1 MIFFIKL
8 ILIKFKN
15 QLQSKSKIGKD
26 EHDYVI
32 KNDLNLKASFLFADI
47 VKQIESVFS
56 VLSEE
61 KRFGW
66 KSVMS
71 SVRSRK
77 TVIETMTASPSFR
90 SDQMRF

>member
-47 VKQIESVFS
+47 VKRMESVFS

-61 KRFGW
+61 KEIRMEIGDELRPF
-66 KSVMS
+66 KKN
-71 SVRSRK
+71 RY
-77 TVIETMTASPSFR
+77 
-90 SDQMRF
+90 

>member
-1 MIFFIKL
+1 MRFITPPLLVHNIKSHLVKNKLFFFLIFFIKL

-56 VLSEE
+56 VLSVQE
-61 KRFGW
+61 KPLL
-66 KSVMS
+66 K
-71 SVRSRK
+71 
-77 TVIETMTASPSFR
+77 
-90 SDQMRF
+90 Q